1 MSTIQKDDDL
11 LILSDDADT
20 IDFWA
25 TESQQASTNKN
36 DLDDDFSF
44 TFEEDETPVKVEE
57 PLETTSS
64 AKISLSD
71 LSKEVSAWNTEKSE
85 ESEKIDNSLL
95 DFDLTE
101 EKKWDTLEES
111 LVDLWSFSESVSME
125 KEDKK
130 EAKPLEN
137 IWDMSDILTRAI
149 WEFEQREHLIEDNIS
164 EKENHIS
171 SLEEELTT
179 EKTLVSELKNEKNAL
194 EKNRKS
200 LEQMKKD
207 FEEKDEKSKK

>member
-25 TESQQASTNKN
+25 TESQQASTNKK

-44 TFEEDETPVKVEE
+44 TFEEDETPVKAEE

-71 LSKEVSAWNTEKSE
+71 LSKEVSAWDTEKSE

-101 EKKWDTLEES
+101 EKKWDTSEES

-130 EAKPLEN
+130 EVKPLEN

-207 FEEKDEKSKK
+207 FQNKNS

>member
-25 TESQQASTNKN
+25 TESQQVAPKKN

-85 ESEKIDNSLL
+85 KIDNSLL

-101 EKKWDTLEES
+101 EKKMRYFRRKFSWFMKFFW
-111 LVDLWSFSESVSME
+111 VSFYG
-125 KEDKK
+125 K
-130 EAKPLEN
+130 
-137 IWDMSDILTRAI
+137 R
-149 WEFEQREHLIEDNIS
+149 R
-164 EKENHIS
+164 
-171 SLEEELTT
+171 
-179 EKTLVSELKNEKNAL
+179 
-194 EKNRKS
+194 
-200 LEQMKKD
+200 
-207 FEEKDEKSKK
+207 

>member
-25 TESQQASTNKN
+25 TESQQASTNKK

-44 TFEEDETPVKVEE
+44 TFEEDETPVKAEE
-57 PLETTSS
+57 PLEAASS

-71 LSKEVSAWNTEKSE
+71 LSKEVSAWNIEKSE

-101 EKKWDTLEES
+101 EKNWDTSEES

-125 KEDKK
+125 KDDKK
-130 EAKPLEN
+130 EVKPLEN

-149 WEFEQREHLIEDNIS
+149 WEFEQRENLIEDNIS

-207 FEEKDEKSKK
+207 FQDKNS

>member
-25 TESQQASTNKN
+25 TESQQVTPKKN

-101 EKKWDTLEES
+101 EKKWDTSEES

-137 IWDMSDILTRAI
+137 IWDMSDILARAI

-207 FEEKDEKSKK
+207 FQNKNS

>member
-25 TESQQASTNKN
+25 TESQQASTNKK

-44 TFEEDETPVKVEE
+44 TFEEDETPVKAEE

-71 LSKEVSAWNTEKSE
+71 LSKEVSAWDTEKSE

-101 EKKWDTLEES
+101 EKNWDTSEES

-125 KEDKK
+125 KDDKK
-130 EAKPLEN
+130 EVKPLEN

-149 WEFEQREHLIEDNIS
+149 WEFEQRENLIEDNIS

-207 FEEKDEKSKK
+207 FQNKNS

>member
-25 TESQQASTNKN
+25 TESQQASTNKK

-44 TFEEDETPVKVEE
+44 TFEEDETPVKAEE

-85 ESEKIDNSLL
+85 KIDNSLL

-101 EKKWDTLEES
+101 EKKWDTSEES

-130 EAKPLEN
+130 EVKPLEN

-207 FEEKDEKSKK
+207 FQNKNS

>member
-25 TESQQASTNKN
+25 TESQQASTNKK

-44 TFEEDETPVKVEE
+44 TFEEDETPVKAEE
-57 PLETTSS
+57 PLEAASS

-71 LSKEVSAWNTEKSE
+71 LSKEVSAWNIEKSE

-130 EAKPLEN
+130 EVKPLEN

-149 WEFEQREHLIEDNIS
+149 WEFEQRENLIEDNIS
-164 EKENHIS
+164 EKEKHNS

-207 FEEKDEKSKK
+207 FQNKNS

>member
-25 TESQQASTNKN
+25 TESQQASTKKK

-44 TFEEDETPVKVEE
+44 TFEEDENPEKVEE

-71 LSKEVSAWNTEKSE
+71 LSKEVSAWNTEK
-85 ESEKIDNSLL
+85 SEKIDNSLL

-130 EAKPLEN
+130 EVKPLEN

-149 WEFEQREHLIEDNIS
+149 WEFEQRENLIEDNIS

-207 FEEKDEKSKK
+207 FQNKNS

>member
-25 TESQQASTNKN
+25 TESQQASTNKK

-44 TFEEDETPVKVEE
+44 TFEEDETPVKAEE

-71 LSKEVSAWNTEKSE
+71 LSKEVSAWTTEKSE

-101 EKKWDTLEES
+101 EKKWDTSEES

-130 EAKPLEN
+130 EVKPLEN

-207 FEEKDEKSKK
+207 FQNKNS

>member
-25 TESQQASTNKN
+25 TESQQASTNKK

-44 TFEEDETPVKVEE
+44 TFEEDETPVKAEE
-57 PLETTSS
+57 PLEAASS

-71 LSKEVSAWNTEKSE
+71 LSKEVSAWNIEKSE

-125 KEDKK
+125 KDDKK
-130 EAKPLEN
+130 EVKPLEN

-149 WEFEQREHLIEDNIS
+149 WEFEQRENLIEDNIS
-164 EKENHIS
+164 EKEKHIS

-207 FEEKDEKSKK
+207 FQNKNS

>member
-25 TESQQASTNKN
+25 TESQQVAPKKN

-71 LSKEVSAWNTEKSE
+71 LSKEVSAWDTEKSE

-101 EKKWDTLEES
+101 EKKWDTSEES
-111 LVDLWSFSESVSME
+111 LVDLWSFSESVSIE
-125 KEDKK
+125 KDNKK
-130 EAKPLEN
+130 ELKPLEN
-137 IWDMSDILTRAI
+137 IWDRGI

-207 FEEKDEKSKK
+207 FQNKNS

>member
-25 TESQQASTNKN
+25 TESQQASTKKK

-44 TFEEDETPVKVEE
+44 TFEEDENPEKVEE

-85 ESEKIDNSLL
+85 KIDNSLL

-101 EKKWDTLEES
+101 EKKWDTSEES
-111 LVDLWSFSESVSME
+111 LVDLWSFSESVSIE
-125 KEDKK
+125 KDNKK
-130 EAKPLEN
+130 EFKPLEN

-207 FEEKDEKSKK
+207 FQNKNS

>member
-1 MSTIQKDDDL
+1 MSTIQK
-11 LILSDDADT
+11 
-20 IDFWA
+20 
-25 TESQQASTNKN
+25 
-36 DLDDDFSF
+36 DDDFSF

-71 LSKEVSAWNTEKSE
+71 LSKEVSAWDTEKSQ

-101 EKKWDTLEES
+101 EKKWDTSEES

-130 EAKPLEN
+130 EVKPLEN

-207 FEEKDEKSKK
+207 FQNKNS

>member
-1 MSTIQKDDDL
+1 MSAIQKDDDL
-11 LILSDDADT
+11 LILSDDAGT

-25 TESQQASTNKN
+25 IESQQASTKKK

-44 TFEEDETPVKVEE
+44 TFEEDENPVNEAK
-57 PLETTSS
+57 PAETTNS

-101 EKKWDTLEES
+101 EKKWDNSEES
-111 LVDLWSFSESVSME
+111 LVDLWSFSEPVSIQSE
-125 KEDKK
+125 EKK
-130 EAKPLEN
+130 ESKTLES
-137 IWDMSDILTRAI
+137 IWDMSDILTRTI

-194 EKNRKS
+194 EKNRRS

-207 FEEKDEKSKK
+207 FQEKAA

>member
-1 MSTIQKDDDL
+1 
-11 LILSDDADT
+11 
-20 IDFWA
+20 
-25 TESQQASTNKN
+25 
-36 DLDDDFSF
+36 
-44 TFEEDETPVKVEE
+44 
-57 PLETTSS
+57 
-64 AKISLSD
+64 
-71 LSKEVSAWNTEKSE
+71 
-85 ESEKIDNSLL
+85 
-95 DFDLTE
+95 
-101 EKKWDTLEES
+101 
-111 LVDLWSFSESVSME
+111 ME

-130 EAKPLEN
+130 EVKPLEN

-164 EKENHIS
+164 EKEKHIS

-207 FEEKDEKSKK
+207 FEKKDEKSKK

>member
-11 LILSDDADT
+11 SILSDDADT

-25 TESQQASTNKN
+25 TESQQASTNKK

-71 LSKEVSAWNTEKSE
+71 LSKEVSAWDTEKSE

-101 EKKWDTLEES
+101 EKKWDTSEES

-130 EAKPLEN
+130 EVKPLEN

-164 EKENHIS
+164 EKEKHIS
-171 SLEEELTT
+171 DLEQELKT
-179 EKTLVSELKNEKNAL
+179 ERDLVSDLKSEKDAI
-194 EKNRKS
+194 EKNRDS

-207 FEEKDEKSKK
+207 FEKKDEKSKK

>member
-25 TESQQASTNKN
+25 TESQQASTNKK

-44 TFEEDETPVKVEE
+44 TFEEDETPVKAEE
-57 PLETTSS
+57 PLEAASS

-71 LSKEVSAWNTEKSE
+71 LSKEVSAWNIEKSE

-101 EKKWDTLEES
+101 EKNWDTSEES

-125 KEDKK
+125 KDDKK
-130 EAKPLEN
+130 EVKPLEN

-149 WEFEQREHLIEDNIS
+149 WEFEQRENLIEDNIS

-207 FEEKDEKSKK
+207 FQNKNS

>member
-20 IDFWA
+20 IDFGA
-25 TESQQASTNKN
+25 TESQQVAPKKN

-71 LSKEVSAWNTEKSE
+71 LSKEVSAGDTEKSE

-101 EKKWDTLEES
+101 EKKGDTSEES
-111 LVDLWSFSESVSME
+111 LVDLGSFSESVSIE
-125 KEDKK
+125 KDNKK
-130 EAKPLEN
+130 ELKPLEN
-137 IWDMSDILTRAI
+137 IGDMSDILTRAI
-149 WEFEQREHLIEDNIS
+149 GEFEQREHLIEDNIS

-207 FEEKDEKSKK
+207 FQNKNS